1 MLTIALFL
9 LLCITVFGFAGNFW
23 WRHRRFYELLRKIPN
38 PKGHLPIVGIAHKF
52 IGADNVKIY
61 DIIQEIMKP
70 CGVSPRGAWLGP
82 FVFILSVDD
91 VEQVQ
96 QVLTSKDCLDRP
108 PFCKQTLMDHGVM
121 FASGDL
127 WKRHRRMID
136 PAFNTNILRSFVP
149 IFNDTAKLFVEKLDK
164 NVGRGEFDIY
174 DVFSPIA
181 IQSILLTTGIMKQPD
196 AAISNEY
203 LRHTRMLVAL

>member
-1 MLTIALFL
+1 MITIVLFKFFFIAL
-9 LLCITVFGFAGNFW
+9 IGFAVNFW
-23 WRHRRFYELLRKIPN
+23 WRNRRFYGLLRKIPN
-38 PKGHLPIVGIAHKF
+38 PKGHLPIVGVAYKF
-52 IGADNVKIY
+52 IGADNIKIY
-61 DIIQEIMKP
+61 DIIREIMRP

-91 VEQVQ
+91 IDQVQ

-136 PAFNTNILRSFVP
+136 PAFNTNILRSFIP
-149 IFNDTAKLFVEKLDK
+149 IFNENAKLFIAKLNE
-164 NVGRGEFDIY
+164 NVGEEFDIY

-196 AAISNEY
+196 AAIAREY
-203 LRHTRMLVAL
+203 LRHTRMLVTL